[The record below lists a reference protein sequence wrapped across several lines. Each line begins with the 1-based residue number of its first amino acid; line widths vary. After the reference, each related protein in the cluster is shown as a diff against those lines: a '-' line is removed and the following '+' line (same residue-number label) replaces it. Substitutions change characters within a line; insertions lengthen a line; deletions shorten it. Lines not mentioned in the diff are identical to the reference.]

1 MNIWR
6 SENKNDD
13 KIIAYFNDTIY
24 KCNPKESEIENVF
37 YNLKNNQAP
46 TSNFTSVPLSYLKE
60 IHSEEGKNYIEIF
73 FGGDSTEQLKIND
86 SLVKDDIFQYLK
98 TNIPKTKFSIDK
110 YSKLR
115 AGKKPLIAMLVV
127 LAICLWTFYISSGI
141 EQGDEYKVVGNQRS
155 VASIVLMLASLG
167 TKNVL
172 LIFGSLFGI
181 ALTSFILKTK
191 SPKIVRKIVVQR

>member
-6 SENKNDD
+6 SDNKGDD
-13 KIIAYFNDTIY
+13 KIIAYINETIY

-37 YNLKNNQAP
+37 YNLKNNIPP
-46 TSNFTSVPLSYLKE
+46 TNNFTSVPLSYLKE
-60 IHSEEGKNYIEIF
+60 IHLEESKNYIEIL

-86 SLVKDDIFQYLK
+86 SLVKAEIFDFFR
-98 TNIPKTKFSIDK
+98 TNIPRTKFSIDK

-115 AGKKPLIAMLVV
+115 AGKKPLIAMFVV
-127 LAICLWTFYISSGI
+127 LAICLWTFYISNGI
-141 EQGDEYKVVGNQRS
+141 EEGGEYKVVGSQRS

-172 LIFGSLFGI
+172 LIFVSLFGI

-191 SPKIVRKIVVQR
+191 NPKVVRKIVVQR

>member
-13 KIIAYFNDTIY
+13 KIIAYFNETIY

-37 YNLKNNQAP
+37 NNLKNNQAP
-46 TSNFTSVPLSYLKE
+46 TNNFTSVPLSYLKE
-60 IHSEEGKNYIEIF
+60 IQLEEGKNYIEIF

-98 TNIPKTKFSIDK
+98 TNIPRTKFSIDK

>member
-13 KIIAYFNDTIY
+13 KIIAYFNETIY
-24 KCNPKESEIENVF
+24 KCNPKESEIENVI

-46 TSNFTSVPLSYLKE
+46 TNNFTSVPLSYLKE
-60 IHSEEGKNYIEIF
+60 IQLEEGKNYIEIF

-98 TNIPKTKFSIDK
+98 TNIPRTKFSIDK

-115 AGKKPLIAMLVV
+115 AGKKPLIAMLVI

>member
-13 KIIAYFNDTIY
+13 KIIAYFNETIY

-37 YNLKNNQAP
+37 YNLKNNQVP
-46 TSNFTSVPLSYLKE
+46 TNNFTSVPLSYLKE
-60 IHSEEGKNYIEIF
+60 IHLEEGKNYIEIF

-86 SLVKDDIFQYLK
+86 SLVRADIFDYLK
-98 TNIPKTKFSIDK
+98 TNIPRTKFSIDK

-115 AGKKPLIAMLVV
+115 AGKKPLIAMFVV
-127 LAICLWTFYISSGI
+127 FAICFWTFYISSGI

-191 SPKIVRKIVVQR
+191 NPKIVQKIVVKR

>member
-13 KIIAYFNDTIY
+13 KIIAYFNETIY

-46 TSNFTSVPLSYLKE
+46 TNNFTSVPLSYLKE
-60 IHSEEGKNYIEIF
+60 IQLEEGKNYIEIF

-98 TNIPKTKFSIDK
+98 TNIPRTKFSIDK